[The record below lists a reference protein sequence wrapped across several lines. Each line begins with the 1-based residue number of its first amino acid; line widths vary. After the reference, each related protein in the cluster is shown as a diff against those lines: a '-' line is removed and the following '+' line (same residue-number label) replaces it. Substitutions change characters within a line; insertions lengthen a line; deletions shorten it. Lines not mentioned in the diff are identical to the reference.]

1 MPNSES
7 GSACEEED
15 VLVFE
20 DEEDD
25 ILFLEYEKLAI
36 NSAWQPLHAAGQ
48 SGNSQPTS
56 AIQQSH
62 RKQQPARDHL
72 RPVSAGR
79 QSLRPS
85 DVRLARSCAGE
96 SSAERWSNGEDSRL
110 ESASSVAESEAS
122 RASTQ
127 ASSSRVCAFSL
138 RPHSALSSV
147 SQQDY
152 PDSNLGPAPR
162 PAIVLGL
169 GCRFRPQSA
178 GSAAGLGIHKK
189 WSPSDQHVDVN
200 IESLGYSRQSS
211 TASVNTA
218 LSGRKSQKSF
228 LQFFYTVY

>member
-1 MPNSES
+1 MPDSES

-25 ILFLEYEKLAI
+25 ILFFEDEKLAM

-48 SGNSQPTS
+48 FGNSQPTS

-96 SSAERWSNGEDSRL
+96 SSAERWSNGEDSRP

-122 RASTQ
+122 LLFAIWSFCVAVLIASHLLKI
-127 ASSSRVCAFSL
+127 SAF
-138 RPHSALSSV
+138 
-147 SQQDY
+147 D
-152 PDSNLGPAPR
+152 
-162 PAIVLGL
+162 
-169 GCRFRPQSA
+169 
-178 GSAAGLGIHKK
+178 
-189 WSPSDQHVDVN
+189 
-200 IESLGYSRQSS
+200 
-211 TASVNTA
+211 
-218 LSGRKSQKSF
+218 
-228 LQFFYTVY
+228 LQIDGNC